1 MRLRPQ
7 GTRAVA
13 VGLLIGAVS
22 WLTAGC
28 SGSDS
33 AQVKGPSASEQLA
46 AAKAK
51 VDAATSLHLTLR
63 SSGIPESASG
73 VLGADGSGT
82 HAPAFKGTLDARIA
96 GFEAKV
102 EVVAVNNVLYLK
114 LPFTTEFVQAD
125 PKEYN
130 APDPARLFAREGGI
144 SSLLTAT
151 ANPVE
156 GKRLRVGPDV
166 VQTITGTLPGASV
179 SQLLGVGDA
188 TKTFSVTYGI
198 TEPGGELRTVTMTG
212 PFFKGATSTP
222 ATPAP
227 ATPNPATSSSAIPS
241 AATPNPATSTY
252 LLTLDKYGAPV
263 EISKP

>member
-1 MRLRPQ
+1 M
-7 GTRAVA
+7 VA
-13 VGLLIGAVS
+13 VVWML
-22 WLTAGC
+22 AGC
-28 SGSDS
+28 GGSD
-33 AQVKGPSASEQLA
+33 AAPSKSLTASEQLS
-46 AAKAK
+46 AAKVT

-82 HAPAFKGTLDARIA
+82 HAPAFEGTLDARIS

-102 EVVAVNNVLYLK
+102 EVVAVDNVLYLK
-114 LPFTTEFVQAD
+114 LPFTTEFVPAD
-125 PKEYN
+125 PKQYH
-130 APDPARLFAREGGI
+130 APDPARLFAKEGGI

-151 ANPVE
+151 TNTVE
-156 GKRLRVGPDV
+156 GKKLRVGPDV
-166 VQTITGTLPGASV
+166 VRTITGTLPGTSV
-179 SQLLGVGDA
+179 SKLLGVGDA

-212 PFFKGATSTP
+212 PFFKGATST
-222 ATPAP
+222 
-227 ATPNPATSSSAIPS
+227 
-241 AATPNPATSTY
+241 Y